1 MSKEMRKYIDTFND
15 RMLKENKSGFIIGSE
30 PLENSMKLKEKLKK
44 IINELEVFENS
55 VIDEFHSKS
64 EDYTKE
70 IYQLTQKISSLSND
84 FKIDDL
90 EISLGDFNFKNS
102 SK

>member
-55 VIDEFHSKS
+55 VIDEFHSES

-102 SK
+102 GK